1 MNRWEKE
8 VQKSLLDSEE
18 AALKE
23 LEKQYGK
30 ALKDINEKVKGF
42 QADIDLLDQALSQ
55 DGLDE
60 TARAMLQSQKR
71 SKIYQ
76 QNYQRALQGQVSGI
90 LDKMHGDNYGT
101 IDKYL
106 NGCYETGYIGTM
118 YSIAGQGVPLVI
130 PVDQAAAVK
139 AVLTDSKVSNG
150 LYNALGV
157 DVKKLKKTI
166 TQEISRGIASSLP
179 YSDIAR
185 NISGVSKAPL
195 SRAKTIARTEGHR
208 IQQTSARD
216 AQYAAKKKGADV
228 VKQWDAALDGRT
240 RPSHARVDGEIRE
253 LDEEFS
259 NGLKYPGDP
268 SGGAAEVVNCRCT
281 ANTRARWALDDEEL
295 QTLKE
300 RAEYFGLDKTENF
313 EDFKQK
319 YLKAAESV
327 ANTPMTAEEQKVYLQ
342 KFLRDKNQ
350 TGTSKPVT
358 IGGMDVTVTK
368 AQFGFHDGRGGVKK
382 TVDAVIYETQE
393 GTKFVFPKSYNKANQ
408 QMTPEQAIALWS
420 QVPADIRRQA
430 QKTIQF
436 VDYYNPQDSY
446 WKKMYKNFSHSYATG
461 GQTITFYRYDYPHND
476 AYVIS
481 TYCHEAGHFIDT
493 NQGTNGR
500 FSSEALWTKA
510 MSDDIVVSGKKSCTA
525 YGENSA
531 TEDFAESVAE
541 YVKDKRGFEKNF
553 PNRAAILATIISI

>member
-1 MNRWEKE
+1 MNRWEIE

-23 LEKQYGK
+23 LERQYGK

-60 TARAMLQSQKR
+60 TARALLQSQQR

-106 NGCYETGYIGTM
+106 NGCYETGYVGTM

-150 LYNALGV
+150 LYAALGV

-185 NISGVSKAPL
+185 NISSVSKAPL

-253 LDEEFS
+253 LDEKFS
-259 NGLKYPGDP
+259 NGLMYPGDP

-319 YLKAAESV
+319 YLKAAETPIAQVNTFTPAKTIEDAAKFAKETLGLEQTTAYQLGMNLDV
-327 ANTPMTAEEQKVYLQ
+327 ANGLNEAIGRMSDTFGSLTEAGYLENVLLFTNRSSNSYAAYSDSLRTVFLNPVVKQKGALKKMAKDAVEQFEPGAWSTGSAFHTVYHELGHAVQHMILDNNALKKNKIDVLYRKTFSDILGAETTWTIDKDTAAL
-342 KFLRDKNQ
+342 
-350 TGTSKPVT
+350 
-358 IGGMDVTVTK
+358 
-368 AQFGFHDGRGGVKK
+368 AKK
-382 TVDAVIYETQE
+382 T
-393 GTKFVFPKSYNKANQ
+393 K
-408 QMTPEQAIALWS
+408 
-420 QVPADIRRQA
+420 
-430 QKTIQF
+430 
-436 VDYYNPQDSY
+436 
-446 WKKMYKNFSHSYATG
+446 
-461 GQTITFYRYDYPHND
+461 
-476 AYVIS
+476 
-481 TYCHEAGHFIDT
+481 EAG
-493 NQGTNGR
+493 
-500 FSSEALWTKA
+500 FSYYGLRN
-510 MSDDIVVSGKKSCTA
+510 SG
-525 YGENSA
+525 E
-531 TEDFAESVAE
+531 FVAESIAQ
-541 YVKDKRGFEKNF
+541 YYLSDKPGEIAKQVVE
-553 PNRAAILATIISI
+553 ILKGK